1 MSATTETGRLRG
13 RLRLLTAAGEER
25 RATNSVLAGGA
36 DLVAR
41 LFAGQVSTPIDRI
54 NVGFGLDPLGPTAA
68 ALRPGRADPSTLTG
82 PVAPAD
88 FTVTTGDGA
97 VRVSITA
104 TFTPTVALDG
114 VTEAGLGAAG
124 VLYNQVLFD
133 PVRLEAG
140 QAVSFFWDIDFPF
153 GH

>member
-1 MSATTETGRLRG
+1 MGPETEGVGLRG
-13 RLRLLTAAGEER
+13 RLRLVTVAGEER
-25 RATNSVLAGGA
+25 RARNSVLAAGA
-36 DLVAR
+36 GLVAR
-41 LFAGQVSTPIDRI
+41 LFAGQANTPIDRI
-54 NVGFGLDPLGPTAA
+54 NVGFGLDPLGPTAT
-68 ALRPGRADPSTLTG
+68 ALRPGSADPATLTG
-82 PVAPAD
+82 PVGPAD
-88 FTVTTGDGA
+88 FTVTAGDDA

-114 VTEAGLGAAG
+114 VTEAGLGAAD